1 MTLAQNEKIIT
12 SRTIFLWPN
21 ISQKKCYSR
30 KSSVLVFNKL
40 PMLGCYLP
48 ELLPTHHLKFNFTGD
63 ITTSDT
69 FDATGED
76 QLYLC
81 VIATDGQGRKCK

>member
-1 MTLAQNEKIIT
+1 M
-12 SRTIFLWPN
+12 
-21 ISQKKCYSR
+21 
-30 KSSVLVFNKL
+30 L